1 MLIKSAAFVCSVV
14 CGDVVALDDDN
25 DDDDDTPDV
34 E

>member
-14 CGDVVALDDDN
+14 CGDVVALDDD